1 MVHKNQLRHLLT
13 KAKYLLYLE
22 SKLRPEECALHQWQ
36 LLATHGNVLY
46 IVGKGG
52 ANTCFYKIGDDE
64 RQICYP
70 NDLIEFLTKLAAQK
84 YSSYS
89 IYTKDKKL
97 VKKGLNT
104 LDKALAII
112 PKSSGMWIVGISSTD
127 NVKRRLYYSVSG
139 LRANDWVKYQKKA

>member
-1 MVHKNQLRHLLT
+1 MSHHPLKLLLT

-22 SKLRPEECALHQWQ
+22 SKLSAHECALHQWQ
-36 LLATHGNVLY
+36 LLATHGSVLY

-64 RQICYP
+64 RQVCYP

-97 VKKGLNT
+97 VKKGINT
-104 LDKALAII
+104 LDKALAIG
-112 PKSSGMWIVGISSTD
+112 PVGSGMWIVGLSSTD

-139 LRANDWVKYQKKA
+139 LKSCDWVKYQKKA